1 MQTQTRAAAVAE
13 ENSSVPRLF
22 AVPTLIM
29 PTSPGWHCFYNSPQL
44 YAARGEGGGG
54 WGEDTTLLILTQ
66 TVKEKSVARIS
77 QVPAWPSLYSGT
89 AGFKSAAADNSLTQ
103 GRAL

>member
-44 YAARGEGGGG
+44 YAARGERGGVGGGA
-54 WGEDTTLLILTQ
+54 TLLILTH
-66 TVKEKSVARIS
+66 TVKEKSAAHIS